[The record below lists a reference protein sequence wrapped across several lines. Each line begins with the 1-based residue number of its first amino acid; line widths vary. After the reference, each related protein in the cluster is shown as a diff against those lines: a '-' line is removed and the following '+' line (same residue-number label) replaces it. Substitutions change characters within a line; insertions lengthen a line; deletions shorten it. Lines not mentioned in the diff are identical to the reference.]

1 MNPNVIQRHSTINK
15 KLLRFV
21 NLLLGSRLPFAAP
34 SALRYVDKLK
44 AMSPSN
50 GAIAAEQRFNLK
62 AVQER
67 RFASKGPA
75 FEGPFSDLHRLDFYY
90 SMALVFIT

>member
-1 MNPNVIQRHSTINK
+1 
-15 KLLRFV
+15 
-21 NLLLGSRLPFAAP
+21 
-34 SALRYVDKLK
+34 
-44 AMSPSN
+44 MSPSN